1 MCWWITEQNLKQGP
15 EGPGWSWVSVSNYH
29 RRIENPQISS
39 TNSHKCLL
47 IFVFPECRNK
57 FKPHSDDSESSGV
70 SSTTSPVASPFSLT
84 PSSSPSS
91 SSSTSPSPG
100 FKDRQGEPAGSTVL
114 TYVKWLARPGG
125 EDPLIENI
133 SLRDFDELLLV
144 YCADVKQTGSTLG
157 CGILCFRDLVGPIWK
172 LKLLSLFSS
181 SVTVQPRAPFW
192 TEGIQKP
199 LPPTRPRAKGND
211 HRFLRARK
219 SIKTGEQKLQLS
231 FFSLR
236 LQTNFIKT
244 LQHSSHDVKIQ
255 KHFKAFIYFI
265 HLFYNIH
272 KQCVKRWHWEI
283 LFMFKKCLITC
294 NPLKG
299 KSFHWCISVAPY
311 SPILIS

>member
-1 MCWWITEQNLKQGP
+1 MVLGF
-15 EGPGWSWVSVSNYH
+15 YH
-29 RRIENPQISS
+29 KRIAKPQIPS

-47 IFVFPECRNK
+47 IFIFPECRNK
-57 FKPHSDDSESSGV
+57 FKTHSDDGESSGV

-114 TYVKWLARPGG
+114 TYVKWLTRPGG

-157 CGILCFRDLVGPIWK
+157 CCILCFRDFVGAIWK
-172 LKLLSLFSS
+172 LKFVLSSFSS
-181 SVTVQPRAPFW
+181 SVTVTVQPRASFW

-219 SIKTGEQKLQLS
+219 RIKTGEQKQRFSVWLS
-231 FFSLR
+231 SFP
-236 LQTNFIKT
+236 
-244 LQHSSHDVKIQ
+244 SSHQDYKLCLL
-255 KHFKAFIYFI
+255 KP
-265 HLFYNIH
+265 YNTAA
-272 KQCVKRWHWEI
+272 
-283 LFMFKKCLITC
+283 MM
-294 NPLKG
+294 
-299 KSFHWCISVAPY
+299 
-311 SPILIS
+311 

>member
-1 MCWWITEQNLKQGP
+1 MNSSAPPPPSSSSSSSPASTSTSIRAGKQTQLNSSSSSPPPPPFTLSLRSPELQAEFLRGNLFLRLNFVLMDNWTEPETGP
-15 EGPGWSWVSVSNYH
+15 WVSVSNYH
-29 RRIENPQISS
+29 RRIAKPQISS

-100 FKDRQGEPAGSTVL
+100 FKDRQGEPAGSTVR

-219 SIKTGEQKLQLS
+219 SIKTGEQKQRFSVWLS
-231 FFSLR
+231 SF
-236 LQTNFIKT
+236 
-244 LQHSSHDVKIQ
+244 
-255 KHFKAFIYFI
+255 
-265 HLFYNIH
+265 
-272 KQCVKRWHWEI
+272 
-283 LFMFKKCLITC
+283 
-294 NPLKG
+294 P
-299 KSFHWCISVAPY
+299 SFH
-311 SPILIS
+311 